1 MTVHRVSN
9 EAKKARNEGEHGI
22 LILAFRALPARPAN
36 RAFQGVDNH
45 SFYVTIEVETG

>member
-22 LILAFRALPARPAN
+22 LILAFRALPAN